1 MGEDKE
7 QKEEEAK
14 KKTEGEAKKRAA
26 EEAKQPHWEYDPDG
40 SGTWMPFKDDC
51 QSYIESKYQLFAGGT
66 IAAKRIT
73 TDTSDD
79 NDCKLKLS
87 IDFSSMSAR
96 VAGGTH
102 VSQSCF
108 VPGEQRSIRRGDK
121 ADEEDKKKTEE
132 EAKKKAAEEAKQ
144 PLWEYDPD
152 GSGT

>member
-1 MGEDKE
+1 MG
-7 QKEEEAK
+7 
-14 KKTEGEAKKRAA
+14 
-26 EEAKQPHWEYDPDG
+26 
-40 SGTWMPFKDDC
+40 
-51 QSYIESKYQLFAGGT
+51 YQLFVGGT

-87 IDFSSMSAR
+87 IDFSLMSAR

-121 ADEEDKKKTEE
+121 ADEDDKKQDEE
-132 EAKKKAAEEAKQ
+132 EAKKKPAEEAKKKLVKDPRVGDTHGDAINDASFSPEEIRRILVAAAYVLAAAAVALQ
-144 PLWEYDPD
+144 LWRMFHQ
-152 GSGT
+152 

>member
-1 MGEDKE
+1 MG
-7 QKEEEAK
+7 
-14 KKTEGEAKKRAA
+14 
-26 EEAKQPHWEYDPDG
+26 
-40 SGTWMPFKDDC
+40 
-51 QSYIESKYQLFAGGT
+51 YQLFVGGT
-66 IAAKRIT
+66 IAAKRIK

-87 IDFSSMSAR
+87 IDFSLMSAR

-152 GSGT
+152 GSGTWMPFKDDCQSYIESKYQLFAGGTIAAKRMK